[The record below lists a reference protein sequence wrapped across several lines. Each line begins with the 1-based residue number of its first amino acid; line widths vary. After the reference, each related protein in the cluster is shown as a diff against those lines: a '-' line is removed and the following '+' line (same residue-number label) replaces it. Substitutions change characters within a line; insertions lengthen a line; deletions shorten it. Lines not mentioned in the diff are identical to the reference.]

1 MAPGKACSNGLKVGL
16 IGAGNISRAHVPGY
30 VAAPDQVRLTAVYD
44 TNPEAAA
51 RAATAAGGEA
61 TVYADLAQML
71 ATAPIDAVDICTPHD
86 QHARLAIAAAQAG
99 KHVLL
104 EKPMATSMADCR
116 AILEACETAG
126 VTFMVAQNLR
136 HVPSYQGVKALV
148 DGGRLGPVWSGVIE
162 EFLAHGAARRP
173 GESRSWYSDGLVAGG
188 GVFITQSTHH
198 IDLFRYFFGEIDRVS
213 AATWT
218 NHPGYAHSAEDSAV
232 ATLVFRNG
240 LNVQLRASNSA
251 RIERMFFQIVGE
263 DGVVFTQ
270 APEGA
275 NSGEKHRAPA
285 YASLRDQGPVA
296 FAAGVGAQIPPAVLA
311 QPPRPLPS
319 DNPFTNEILHFA
331 QCCLEGTEPL
341 SSGRDNLETMKAV
354 FGLYES
360 ARTGGAWV
368 RLADM

>member
-1 MAPGKACSNGLKVGL
+1 MAQGKAGSNGLKVGL
-16 IGAGNISRAHVPGY
+16 IGAGAISRAHLPGY
-30 VAAPDQVRLTAVYD
+30 AASPDLVRLTAVYD
-44 TNPEAAA
+44 LDPEAAE
-51 RAATAAGGEA
+51 RAAGAVGGVAAA
-61 TVYADLAQML
+61 YADVAQML
-71 ATAPIDAVDICTPHD
+71 AQAPIDAVDICVPHD

-116 AILEACETAG
+116 AILAACEAAG

-148 DGGRLGPVWSGVIE
+148 DAGKLGAVWSGVIE
-162 EFLAHGAARRP
+162 EFLAHGSSRRRR
-173 GESRSWYSDGLVAGG
+173 EVRSWYSDGLVAGG

-198 IDLFRYFFGEIDRVS
+198 IDLFRYFFGEIERVS

-218 NHPGYAHSAEDSAV
+218 GHPDYTNGAEDSAV
-232 ATLVFRNG
+232 ATLVFENG

-251 RIERMFFQIVGE
+251 RIERMFFQIIGE

-275 NSGEKHRAPA
+275 GSGEKHRAPA
-285 YASLRDQGPVA
+285 YASLREQGPVA
-296 FAAGVGAQIPPAVLA
+296 FGAGVGAQIPPAVLA
-311 QPPRPLPS
+311 QPPQPLPS
-319 DNPFTNEILHFA
+319 ENPFVNEILHFA

-341 SSGRDNLETMKAV
+341 SSGRYNLGTMKAV

-360 ARTGGAWV
+360 ARNGGEWV
-368 RLADM
+368 RLADI